1 MVTFSRSCLLGAFA
15 AALLGSAAAQ
25 ADTIKVGVIGPM
37 SGPYSLYGQNF
48 QWGVQAFA
56 EVNGA
61 TADGHDVEFIFRDLP
76 GVDPAKARALAQEL
90 VVRDGVQYLAGAYFT
105 PNALAIAPLL
115 EQGNVPFVVLNAATS
130 SIVEQSPYILRTS
143 FTMWQNT
150 VPAAKVAIEN
160 GSTKAITV
168 VSDYGP
174 GIDAEA
180 GFKKTYEEG
189 GGELV
194 ETLRIP
200 LSTTD
205 FNPIA
210 QRIKQS
216 GADTVFAFFPAG
228 APTLGFMKSY
238 IGNGLKDDGVALIS
252 TGDLLTEPDLPALG
266 DVAIGTQSTYHYSA
280 SHESPENEAFME
292 ALAAVGA
299 DTSKITMAAV
309 AAFDGAKLIYEMI
322 DATDGAQDPQT
333 AVDAVKGMS
342 WESPRGPVSI
352 DPETRHITQNV
363 YLREVAK
370 EGDTFLNK
378 ELRTFEAQPD
388 WGLVKE

>member
-1 MVTFSRSCLLGAFA
+1 MPSKRTSLLGALA
-15 AALLGSAAAQ
+15 AVLLGSAAAH
-25 ADTIKVGVIGPM
+25 ADTIKVGVIGPL

-48 QWGVQAFA
+48 QWGFQAYA
-56 EVNGA
+56 EMNG
-61 TADGHDVEFIFRDLP
+61 TTVGDDEIEFVYRDLP

-90 VVRDGVQYLAGAYFT
+90 VVQDRVQYLAGAYFT

-160 GSTKAITV
+160 GSKKAITV

-189 GGELV
+189 GSELV
-194 ETLRIP
+194 ETLRVP

-205 FNPIA
+205 FNPIV

-238 IGNGLKDDGVALIS
+238 IGNGLKEEGIGLIS

-266 DVAIGTQSTYHYSA
+266 DVALGTQSTYHYSA
-280 SHESPENEAFME
+280 AHDSPENKAFME
-292 ALAAVGA
+292 ALEAVGA
-299 DTSKITMAAV
+299 DTSKVTMAAV
-309 AAFDGAKLIYEMI
+309 ASFDGAKLIYEMI
-322 DATDGAQDPQT
+322 EATGGEQDPQT

-342 WESPRGPVSI
+342 WTSPRGPVSI
-352 DPETRHITQNV
+352 DPDTRHITQNV

-370 EGDTFLNK
+370 DGDRYINK
-378 ELRTFEAQPD
+378 EMRSFDAQPD
-388 WGLVKE
+388 WGLVGK

>member
-1 MVTFSRSCLLGAFA
+1 
-15 AALLGSAAAQ
+15 
-25 ADTIKVGVIGPM
+25 
-37 SGPYSLYGQNF
+37 
-48 QWGVQAFA
+48 
-56 EVNGA
+56 
-61 TADGHDVEFIFRDLP
+61 
-76 GVDPAKARALAQEL
+76 
-90 VVRDGVQYLAGAYFT
+90 VQYLAGAYFT

-115 EQGNVPFVVLNAATS
+115 QQGKVPFVVLNAATS

-160 GSTKAITV
+160 GSKKAITI

-174 GIDAEA
+174 GVDAEA

-194 ETLRIP
+194 ETLRVP

-205 FNPIA
+205 FNPLV

-238 IGNGLKDDGVALIS
+238 IGNGLKEDGIKLIS

-280 SHESPENEAFME
+280 SHDSPENKAFME
-292 ALAAVGA
+292 ALKAVGA
-299 DTSKITMAAV
+299 DPSKVTMAAV

-322 DATDGAQDPQT
+322 NATDGEQDPQK

-342 WESPRGPVSI
+342 WESPRGPVTI
-352 DPETRHITQNV
+352 DPDTRHITQNV

-370 EGDTFLNK
+370 EGDTYMNK
-378 ELRTFEAQPD
+378 EIRTFEAQPD
-388 WGLVKE
+388 WGLEGK